1 MSPLEKTPFASQSPT
16 EGKRKSPPV
25 KPSEYIQERLL
36 STAQRLAKSA
46 TDDADTV
53 PEISALLPDK
63 EGSVTDYLVPI
74 DKPLFQPS
82 PARVCL
88 QSFEPFK
95 TYEVLINF
103 RNIDKVRPQNKLLRG
118 KNDSMPSS
126 L

>member
-1 MSPLEKTPFASQSPT
+1 MSSGRPCPTGKTKVPMTVTTLP
-16 EGKRKSPPV
+16 KKLP

-46 TDDADTV
+46 TDDCDTV
-53 PEISALLPDK
+53 PEIMALLPDK

-82 PARVCL
+82 PSKVWL

-103 RNIDKVRPQNKLLRG
+103 RNIDKVIPDFKLF
-118 KNDSMPSS
+118 
-126 L
+126 